1 MDSIYNGTIVNPMSY
16 QDSDDFSVFC
26 TEATEVI
33 QDVGKVAEAITDT
46 AGKVVGAMVGI
57 TEVLDLAGSVDF

>member
-1 MDSIYNGTIVNPMSY
+1 MDSIYECAMVNPMLY

-26 TEATEVI
+26 TEATEVM

-46 AGKVVGAMVGI
+46 ADKVVGAMVGI
-57 TEVLDLAGSVDF
+57 TEVLDLADSFGA